1 MNFKM
6 VLPCLAVLA
15 SSYGEAR
22 PRPFPV
28 RDFGMKPKQT
38 VIDDLKVKVLNRRDF
53 RGEKRAAIKG
63 RVLLGNNPC
72 LAKGVKVHVKKIQ
85 KPRRTK
91 IVAFKTNL
99 NKLRRCT
106 RELRPVY
113 HHFKM
118 KVEDAGKTFVR
129 HYKRKGNHVALLKIA
144 SMGNRPGLVP
154 PRPVLPPSVR
164 PVRPLPIPTP
174 IRPILPPISNPDHDD
189 SFDHDDSLD
198 LDDVR
203 LGHPGLGGNGCPA
216 GTTSTTLSPDKKV
229 LSIIFDEYMAEAG
242 EGTGKRIDR
251 KSCNMA
257 IPVHVPQGLSVSLF
271 KLDYRGFV
279 STPPGGQARLSVNYF
294 FAGSRGPRVVREFP
308 GSFDDE
314 YLFTDNLQ
322 AAAVVWSKCGQDVNL
337 RINSSMMARSNNS
350 MESAL
355 GTVDSVDVESG
366 LKYHLKWRR
375 CN

>member
-15 SSYGEAR
+15 SSYIEAR

-38 VIDDLKVKVLNRRDF
+38 VIDDLKVKVLNRHDF
-53 RGEKRAAIKG
+53 RGGKRVAIKG

-72 LAKGVKVHVKKIQ
+72 LAKGVKVHVRKVQ
-85 KPRRTK
+85 KPRKTK
-91 IVAFKTNL
+91 IVAFKTSL

-118 KVEDAGKTFVR
+118 KVEDGRHTFVR

-144 SMGNRPGLVP
+144 SMTGHPGMVPSRPI
-154 PRPVLPPSVR
+154 LPPSVR
-164 PVRPLPIPTP
+164 PVRPSPAP
-174 IRPILPPISNPDHDD
+174 IRPILPPISNPDYDD
-189 SFDHDDSLD
+189 SID
-198 LDDVR
+198 LDDVT
-203 LGHPGLGGNGCPA
+203 LGHPGVGGNGCPA

-279 STPPGGQARLSVNYF
+279 STPSGGNARLSVNYF
-294 FAGSRGPRVVREFP
+294 FAGSRGPRVVRDFP
-308 GSFDDE
+308 ESFDDE

-337 RINSSMMARSNNS
+337 RINSSMMARSNSS

-366 LKYHLKWRR
+366 LKYHLKWKR